1 MASLIDQILETR
13 KITEYLS
20 GKGHNPLGNA
30 GAGKLKYCCPI
41 HKGDNDPSFF
51 VYTDSKYE
59 NFYCFGCIEENELIW
74 TSDGLI
80 RIADVNV
87 GDLVLDQFGEFSTVI
102 EKSSR
107 IKDVIG
113 INTGAFREH
122 LLLTDDHICI
132 CVKAKDAIDNLP
144 YLVRLKEDERNVKF
158 SSCMKRTKRSAR
170 YRDKLSTTECLAKD
184 LEIGDYILFPVIPYS
199 NRSDSPLKSGN
210 IIKDYTKGPKTTRI
224 DHLPVNIEAARLYGL
239 YLAEG
244 SASGRSVFFSFS
256 YEERDT
262 LAAETCQLLYSE
274 FRLKSSINARE
285 SKGLCEVIC
294 SKTDL
299 AKQFRY
305 WFGHGCK
312 TKRIPPEALLWS
324 EEMQLSLLRGY
335 LDGDGKKDHSV
346 SNTVSKCLGYGLFAL
361 SIQCGERPSLSY
373 RQPFIGKDGVGH
385 SSSWWVGYKRRESLN
400 GFFEC
405 INGIIYYLSR
415 ISDIKHSHTGKVVD
429 IGVKGSDS
437 FTTKLGVVHN
447 CKVGGNVINLYAN
460 LEGVSVG
467 KAVAQL
473 GDGLEYDETSSNEEV
488 ARRLEA
494 GVVVDEPELL
504 AGLVMS
510 ISTVSRLYLEQVDFD
525 VSEALFLNKVQEVV
539 DRLVSRGDVESL
551 QEVYF
556 RLSDEWFTSRY
567 KMYAKEQ
574 EQDKRDNVIWQQ
586 MAGKEAI

>member
-59 NFYCFGCIEENELIW
+59 NFYC
-74 TSDGLI
+74 
-80 RIADVNV
+80 
-87 GDLVLDQFGEFSTVI
+87 
-102 EKSSR
+102 
-107 IKDVIG
+107 
-113 INTGAFREH
+113 
-122 LLLTDDHICI
+122 
-132 CVKAKDAIDNLP
+132 
-144 YLVRLKEDERNVKF
+144 
-158 SSCMKRTKRSAR
+158 
-170 YRDKLSTTECLAKD
+170 
-184 LEIGDYILFPVIPYS
+184 
-199 NRSDSPLKSGN
+199 
-210 IIKDYTKGPKTTRI
+210 
-224 DHLPVNIEAARLYGL
+224 YG
-239 YLAEG
+239 
-244 SASGRSVFFSFS
+244 
-256 YEERDT
+256 
-262 LAAETCQLLYSE
+262 
-274 FRLKSSINARE
+274 
-285 SKGLCEVIC
+285 
-294 SKTDL
+294 
-299 AKQFRY
+299 
-305 WFGHGCK
+305 
-312 TKRIPPEALLWS
+312 
-324 EEMQLSLLRGY
+324 
-335 LDGDGKKDHSV
+335 
-346 SNTVSKCLGYGLFAL
+346 
-361 SIQCGERPSLSY
+361 
-373 RQPFIGKDGVGH
+373 
-385 SSSWWVGYKRRESLN
+385 
-400 GFFEC
+400 
-405 INGIIYYLSR
+405 
-415 ISDIKHSHTGKVVD
+415 
-429 IGVKGSDS
+429 
-437 FTTKLGVVHN
+437 

-504 AGLVMS
+504 ASLVMS

-539 DRLVSRGDVESL
+539 DRIVYRGDIESL

-567 KMYAKEQ
+567 KVYAKEQ